1 MGVYRQDMKLE
12 LRDNQSKFLG
22 EIFGDD
28 KTLEGNFLIPFT
40 NHPISLSLTID
51 QKLIKIG
58 LGICND
64 CIVHVIDL
72 SGNSPAFKV
81 GDSEKYVMSDEKYNS
96 RKSSVRKWKQ
106 EIGVGSPST
115 PTSVPENL
123 QVFWKNSLSENEI

>member
-1 MGVYRQDMKLE
+1 MP
-12 LRDNQSKFLG
+12 SKNHPSHQIHSLL
-22 EIFGDD
+22 I
-28 KTLEGNFLIPFT
+28 KTL
-40 NHPISLSLTID
+40 
-51 QKLIKIG
+51 KIG

-81 GDSEKYVMSDEKYNS
+81 GDSEKYVMSDEKYDS

-106 EIGVGSPST
+106 EIGVGPPST

-123 QVFWKNSLSENEI
+123 QVFKLKHLQFRKNQFHK